1 MDKQKFLTLYQKKYK
16 TLPQRAQSDLQVLL
30 AFIAADPAFTSPD
43 APTTYAPFRSAH
55 HLRQV
60 AYMLATAKHETAN
73 TFAPIE
79 EYGKGKGLPYGKPD
93 RKTGLVYFGRG
104 YVQLTWVKNYQTM
117 GTVLG
122 LPLYTQPDLALRY
135 DVAYKIMSS
144 WMTHGTFTGVSLSRY
159 INEGKT
165 DYLNARKIINSLDK
179 ADLIAGYAT
188 AIEQMLLSSL

>member
-1 MDKQKFLTLYQKKYK
+1 MDKQTFLTLYQKKYK
-16 TLPQRAQSDLQVLL
+16 TLPARAQSDLQVLL

-43 APTTYAPFRSAH
+43 APTTYAPFKSAH
-55 HLRQV
+55 HLRQA

-79 EYGKGKGLPYGKPD
+79 EYGKGKGLPYGN
-93 RKTGLVYFGRG
+93 RNSKTGHAYYGRG
-104 YVQLTWVKNYQTM
+104 YVQLTWAKNYQTM

-135 DVAYKIMSS
+135 DVAYKIMSYG
-144 WMTHGTFTGVSLSRY
+144 MTHGTFTGVALRRY

-165 DYLNARKIINSLDK
+165 DYQNARKIINGTDK
-179 ADLIAGYAT
+179 ADLIAGYAS
-188 AIEQMLLSSL
+188 AIEQMLLDSL

>member
-1 MDKQKFLTLYQKKYK
+1 MDKQTFLTLYQKKYK
-16 TLPQRAQSDLQVLL
+16 TLPARAQSDLQVLL

-43 APTTYAPFRSAH
+43 APTTYAPFKSAH
-55 HLRQV
+55 HLRQA

-79 EYGKGKGLPYGKPD
+79 EYGKGKGLPYGQPD
-93 RKTGLVYFGRG
+93 PVTGLVYFGRG
-104 YVQLTWVKNYQTM
+104 YVQLTWARNYKSM
-117 GTVLG
+117 GKALN
-122 LPLYTQPDLALRY
+122 LPLFLHPDLALRY
-135 DVAYKIMSS
+135 DVAYKIMSYG
-144 WMTHGTFTGVSLSRY
+144 MTHGTFTGVALSRY

>member
-1 MDKQKFLTLYQKKYK
+1 MDKQTFLTLYQKKYK
-16 TLPQRAQSDLQVLL
+16 TLPARAQSDLQVLL
-30 AFIAADPAFTSPD
+30 AFISADPAFTSPD
-43 APTTYAPFRSAH
+43 APTTYAPFKSAH

-135 DVAYKIMSS
+135 DVAYKIMSYG
-144 WMTHGTFTGVSLSRY
+144 MTHGTFTGVALRRY

-165 DYLNARKIINSLDK
+165 DYQNARKIINSLDK

>member
-43 APTTYAPFRSAH
+43 APTTYAPFKSAH
-55 HLRQV
+55 HLRQA

-135 DVAYKIMSS
+135 YVAYKIMSYG
-144 WMTHGTFTGVSLSRY
+144 MTHGTFTGVALRRY

-165 DYLNARKIINSLDK
+165 DYLNARKIINGTDK

>member
-43 APTTYAPFRSAH
+43 APTTYAPFKSAH
-55 HLRQV
+55 HLRQA

-79 EYGKGKGLPYGKPD
+79 EYGRGKGLPYGKPD
-93 RKTGLVYFGRG
+93 PENGHIYFGRG
-104 YVQLTWVKNYQTM
+104 YVQLTWARNYRTM
-117 GTVLG
+117 GKALG
-122 LPLYTQPDLALRY
+122 LPLYAKPELALKY
-135 DVAYKIMSS
+135 DVAYKIMSYG
-144 WMTHGTFTGVSLSRY
+144 MTHGAFTGVALSRY
-159 INEGKT
+159 ITDQRT
-165 DYLNARKIINSLDK
+165 DYVNARRIINGTDK
-179 ADLIAGYAT
+179 AELIAGYAT

>member
-1 MDKQKFLTLYQKKYK
+1 MDKQTFLTLYQKKYK
-16 TLPQRAQSDLQVLL
+16 TLPARAQSDLQVLL
-30 AFIAADPAFTSPD
+30 AVIAADPAFTSPA
-43 APTTYAPFRSAH
+43 APTTYAPFKSAH
-55 HLRQV
+55 HLRQA

-93 RKTGLVYFGRG
+93 RKTGLVYYGRG

-135 DVAYKIMSS
+135 DVAYKIMSYG
-144 WMTHGTFTGVSLSRY
+144 MTHGTFTGVALSRY

-165 DYLNARKIINSLDK
+165 DYLNARKIINGTDK

>member
-135 DVAYKIMSS
+135 DVAYKIMSYG
-144 WMTHGTFTGVSLSRY
+144 MTHGTFTGVALSRY

>member
-43 APTTYAPFRSAH
+43 APTTYAPFKSAH
-55 HLRQV
+55 HLRQA

-104 YVQLTWVKNYQTM
+104 YVQLTWAKNYQTM

-122 LPLYTQPDLALRY
+122 LPLYTQPELALRY
-135 DVAYKIMSS
+135 DVAYKIMSYG
-144 WMTHGTFTGVSLSRY
+144 MTHGSFTGVGLSRY
-159 INEGKT
+159 INDQKT
-165 DYLNARKIINSLDK
+165 DYANARKIINGTDK
-179 ADLIAGYAT
+179 AELIAGYAT
-188 AIEQMLLSSL
+188 AIEQMLLNSL

>member
-30 AFIAADPAFTSPD
+30 AFISADLAFTSPD

-79 EYGKGKGLPYGKPD
+79 EYGKGKGLPYGQPD
-93 RKTGLVYFGRG
+93 PVTGLVYFGRG
-104 YVQLTWVKNYQTM
+104 YVQLTWARNYKSM
-117 GTVLG
+117 GKALN
-122 LPLYTQPDLALRY
+122 LPLFLHPDLALRY
-135 DVAYKIMSS
+135 DVAYKIMSYG
-144 WMTHGTFTGVSLSRY
+144 MTHGTFTGVALRRY

-165 DYLNARKIINSLDK
+165 DYQNARKIINGTDK
-179 ADLIAGYAT
+179 ADLIAGYAS
-188 AIEQMLLSSL
+188 AIEQMLLDSL

>member
-1 MDKQKFLTLYQKKYK
+1 MDKQTFLTLYQKKYK

-30 AFIAADPAFTSPD
+30 AFISADPAFTSPD

-135 DVAYKIMSS
+135 DVAYKIMSYG
-144 WMTHGTFTGVSLSRY
+144 MTHGTFTGVALSRY

>member
-1 MDKQKFLTLYQKKYK
+1 MGKQTFLTLYQKKYK
-16 TLPQRAQSDLQVLL
+16 TLPARAQSDLQVLL
-30 AFIAADPAFTSPD
+30 AFIVADPAFTAPD
-43 APTTYAPFRSAH
+43 APATYAPFKSAH
-55 HLRQV
+55 HLRQA

-104 YVQLTWVKNYQTM
+104 YVQLTWAKNYQTM

-135 DVAYKIMSS
+135 DVAYKIMSYG
-144 WMTHGTFTGVSLSRY
+144 MTHGTFTGVALSRY
-159 INEGKT
+159 INDGKT

-179 ADLIAGYAT
+179 ADLIAGYAS
-188 AIEQMLLSSL
+188 AIEQMLLDSL

>member
-1 MDKQKFLTLYQKKYK
+1 MDNQTFLTLYQKKYK
-16 TLPQRAQSDLQVLL
+16 TLPARAQSDLQVLL
-30 AFIAADPAFTSPD
+30 AFIAVDPAFTSPA
-43 APTTYAPFRSAH
+43 APTTYAPFKSAH
-55 HLRQV
+55 HLRQA

-135 DVAYKIMSS
+135 DVAYKIMSYG
-144 WMTHGTFTGVSLSRY
+144 MTHGTFTGVALSRY
-159 INEGKT
+159 INEDKT
-165 DYLNARKIINSLDK
+165 DYLNARKIINGTDK

-188 AIEQMLLSSL
+188 AIEQMLLDSL

>member
-30 AFIAADPAFTSPD
+30 AFIAADLAFTSPD
-43 APTTYAPFRSAH
+43 APTTYAPFKSAH
-55 HLRQV
+55 HLRQA

-135 DVAYKIMSS
+135 DVAYKIMSYG
-144 WMTHGTFTGVSLSRY
+144 MTHGTFTGVALSRY

-165 DYLNARKIINSLDK
+165 DYQNARKIINGTDK

-188 AIEQMLLSSL
+188 AIEQMMLDSL

>member
-1 MDKQKFLTLYQKKYK
+1 MDKQTFLTLYQKKYK

-43 APTTYAPFRSAH
+43 APTTYAPFKSAH
-55 HLRQV
+55 HLRQA

-79 EYGKGKGLPYGKPD
+79 EYGKGKGLPYGQPD
-93 RKTGLVYFGRG
+93 PVTGLVYFGRG

-135 DVAYKIMSS
+135 DVAYKIMSYG
-144 WMTHGTFTGVSLSRY
+144 MTHGTFTGVALRRY

-165 DYLNARKIINSLDK
+165 EYQNARKIINGTDK
-179 ADLIAGYAT
+179 ADLIAGYAS
-188 AIEQMLLSSL
+188 AIEQMLLDSL

>member
-30 AFIAADPAFTSPD
+30 AFIAADPAFTSSD
-43 APTTYAPFRSAH
+43 APTTYAPFKSAH
-55 HLRQV
+55 HLRQA

-135 DVAYKIMSS
+135 DVAYKIMSYG
-144 WMTHGTFTGVSLSRY
+144 MTHGTFTGVALRRY

-165 DYLNARKIINSLDK
+165 DYQNARKIINGTDK
-179 ADLIAGYAT
+179 ADLIAGYAS
-188 AIEQMLLSSL
+188 AIEQMLLDSL

>member
-16 TLPQRAQSDLQVLL
+16 TLPARAQSDLQVLL

-43 APTTYAPFRSAH
+43 APTTYAPFKSAH
-55 HLRQV
+55 HLRQA

-79 EYGKGKGLPYGKPD
+79 EYGKGKSLPYGQPD
-93 RKTGLVYFGRG
+93 PVTGLVYFGRG
-104 YVQLTWVKNYQTM
+104 YVQLTWARNYKSM
-117 GTVLG
+117 GKAIN
-122 LPLYTQPDLALRY
+122 LPLFLHPYLALRY
-135 DVAYKIMSS
+135 DVAYKIMSYG
-144 WMTHGTFTGVSLSRY
+144 MTHGAFTGVALRRY

-165 DYLNARKIINSLDK
+165 DYQNARKIINGTDK

>member
-16 TLPQRAQSDLQVLL
+16 TLPARAQSDLQVLL
-30 AFIAADPAFTSPD
+30 AFIAADPAFTSPA
-43 APTTYAPFRSAH
+43 APTTYAPFKSAH
-55 HLRQV
+55 HLRQA

-79 EYGKGKGLPYGKPD
+79 EYGKGKGLPYGQPD
-93 RKTGLVYFGRG
+93 PVTGLVYFGRG
-104 YVQLTWVKNYQTM
+104 YVQLTWARNYKSM
-117 GTVLG
+117 GKALN
-122 LPLYTQPDLALRY
+122 LPLFPHPDLALRY
-135 DVAYKIMSS
+135 DVAYKIMSYG
-144 WMTHGTFTGVSLSRY
+144 MTHGTFTGVALSRY

-165 DYLNARKIINSLDK
+165 DYLNARKIINGTDK

>member
-30 AFIAADPAFTSPD
+30 EFIAADPAFTSPA
-43 APTTYAPFRSAH
+43 APTTYAPFKSAH
-55 HLRQV
+55 HLRQA

-79 EYGKGKGLPYGKPD
+79 EYGKGKGLPYGQPD
-93 RKTGLVYFGRG
+93 PVTGLVYFGRG
-104 YVQLTWVKNYQTM
+104 YVQLTWARNYKSM
-117 GTVLG
+117 GKALN
-122 LPLYTQPDLALRY
+122 LPLFLHPDLALRY
-135 DVAYKIMSS
+135 DVAYKIMSYG
-144 WMTHGTFTGVSLSRY
+144 MTHGAFTGVALRRY

-165 DYLNARKIINSLDK
+165 DYQNARKIINGTDK

-188 AIEQMLLSSL
+188 AIEQMLLGSL

>member
-43 APTTYAPFRSAH
+43 APTTYAPFKSAH
-55 HLRQV
+55 HLRQA
-60 AYMLATAKHETAN
+60 AYMLATAKHETAG

-93 RKTGLVYFGRG
+93 RKTGLVYYGRG
-104 YVQLTWVKNYQTM
+104 YVQLTWAKNYQTM

-122 LPLYTQPDLALRY
+122 LPLYTHPELALRY
-135 DVAYKIMSS
+135 DAAYKIMSHG
-144 WMTHGTFTGVSLSRY
+144 MTHGSFTGVGLSRY
-159 INEGKT
+159 INDQKT
-165 DYLNARKIINSLDK
+165 DYVNARKIINGTDK
-179 ADLIAGYAT
+179 AELIAGYAT
-188 AIEQMLLSSL
+188 AIEQMLLNSL

>member
-1 MDKQKFLTLYQKKYK
+1 MDKQTFLTLYQKKYK
-16 TLPQRAQSDLQVLL
+16 TLPARAQSDLQVLL

-43 APTTYAPFRSAH
+43 APTTYAPFKSAH
-55 HLRQV
+55 HLRQA

-135 DVAYKIMSS
+135 DVAYKIMSYG
-144 WMTHGTFTGVSLSRY
+144 MTHGTFTGVALRRY

-165 DYLNARKIINSLDK
+165 DYQNARKIINGTDK

-188 AIEQMLLSSL
+188 AIEQMLLDSL

>member
-43 APTTYAPFRSAH
+43 APTTYAPFKSAH
-55 HLRQV
+55 HLRQA

-117 GTVLG
+117 CTVLG

-135 DVAYKIMSS
+135 DVAYKIMSYG
-144 WMTHGTFTGVSLSRY
+144 MTHGTFTGVGLGRY
-159 INEGKT
+159 INDQKT

-188 AIEQMLLSSL
+188 AIEQMLLNSL

>member
-16 TLPQRAQSDLQVLL
+16 TLPARAQSDLQVLL
-30 AFIAADPAFTSPD
+30 AFIAADSAFTSSD
-43 APTTYAPFRSAH
+43 APSIYAPFKSAH
-55 HLRQV
+55 HLRQA

-135 DVAYKIMSS
+135 DVAYKIMSYG
-144 WMTHGTFTGVSLSRY
+144 MTHGTFTGVALRRY

-165 DYLNARKIINSLDK
+165 DYQNARKIINGTDK
-179 ADLIAGYAT
+179 ADIIAGYAS
-188 AIEQMLLSSL
+188 AIEQMMLDSL

>member
-1 MDKQKFLTLYQKKYK
+1 MDKQTFLTLYQKKYK

-30 AFIAADPAFTSPD
+30 AFIAADPAFTSTD
-43 APTTYAPFRSAH
+43 APTTYAPFKSAH
-55 HLRQV
+55 HLRQA

-79 EYGKGKGLPYGKPD
+79 EYGKGKGLPYGQPD
-93 RKTGLVYFGRG
+93 PVTGLVYFGRG
-104 YVQLTWVKNYQTM
+104 YVQLTWARNYKSM
-117 GTVLG
+117 GKALN
-122 LPLYTQPDLALRY
+122 LPLFLHPDLALRY
-135 DVAYKIMSS
+135 DVAYKIMSYG
-144 WMTHGTFTGVSLSRY
+144 MTHGTFTGVSLSRY